1 MQDTSED
8 LKALR
13 ESFGVS
19 QSVFASH
26 MGVPF
31 RTYQDI
37 EGGQTQL
44 RTVHIR
50 AAEMAALQLACDQ
63 LRFDLLPEK
72 LQMIVTTL
80 ADEARSIPRINASR

>member
-1 MQDTSED
+1 MQDTKED

-13 ESFGVS
+13 ESFNVS
-19 QSVFASH
+19 QATFASF

-37 EGGQTQL
+37 ESGQTQL
-44 RTVHIR
+44 RPVHIR

-72 LQMIVTTL
+72 LQIML
-80 ADEARSIPRINASR
+80 QNLKDEIRP